1 MFVFALCLFAFLATA
16 SLAQPAERDSSTV
29 PRAAGQPLCGFVWSA
44 ASAIQLDE
52 EESARPQE
60 EEIPSEASPDHR
72 FPVRSEELSP
82 AELLRL
88 RAADLQLFETSLVN
102 WRHFEDLAPKQRTMI
117 GGVLARCGATGT
129 TSLAASVFGQFNVS
143 QRATFVGTT
152 HALLN
157 TVIIDRQSGEEL
169 GNALQLV
176 EELVDI
182 WGENNALHSDKQF
195 QLIVRLTP
203 DAAQKL
209 ERAAHFEQ
217 GENHI
222 FHKEY
227 PISFRQFRRIG
238 LRGQQAGL
246 HISLTRDKRMAQI
259 HIDYRFGLLHLLP
272 TNSDLRAD
280 GNHQR
285 HVDRWPQFR
294 LVQKRVKVRRPV
306 LQQHD

>member
-1 MFVFALCLFAFLATA
+1 MFVFVLCLFAFLATA
-16 SLAQPAERDSSTV
+16 SLAQPAERDSSTE
-29 PRAAGQPLCGFVWSA
+29 PRATGQPLCGLVRSA
-44 ASAIQLDE
+44 SSAQLDDEASAPLPEQ
-52 EESARPQE
+52 
-60 EEIPSEASPDHR
+60 EIPGEATPEQQ
-72 FPVRSEELSP
+72 FPIPSEELSP
-82 AELLRL
+82 AEPSRL
-88 RAADLQLFETSLVN
+88 RANLQLFESFLVN
-102 WRHFEDLAPKQRTMI
+102 WRFFEDLAPKQRTMI
-117 GGVLARCGATGT
+117 HGVLARCGATGT
-129 TSLAASVFGQFNVS
+129 TSHAASLFGQFNVS

-157 TVIIDRQSGEEL
+157 TVIVDRQSGEEL

-176 EELVDI
+176 DELVDI
-182 WGENNALHSDKQF
+182 WGENNALPSDKQF

-238 LRGQQAGL
+238 LHGQEAGL

-294 LVQKRVKVRRPV
+294 LVQRHVKVRRPV
-306 LQQHD
+306 LH